1 MSRNKSL
8 FITLII
14 AAMLALILVGAQRIE
29 EKVFFGILAGLAGY
43 GFLRGAGDLCRWMQ
57 AKEPPVETIQGEEVK
72 IDEDPFARDDDEFHE
87 DGYDAFTGGF
97 AAVFG
102 GKRFQEGEFHGT
114 QST

>member
-29 EKVFFGILAGLAGY
+29 ERVFYALLAGLAGY

-57 AKEPPVETIQGEEVK
+57 AKEPPVETIQGEEVNL
-72 IDEDPFARDDDEFHE
+72 DEDPFARDDDEFNE
-87 DGYDAFTGGF
+87 GYDAFTGGF
-97 AAVFG
+97 ATIFG
-102 GKRFQEGEFHGT
+102 GTRFQEGEYHG
-114 QST
+114 